1 MAREVEDYVRFVKFT
16 EGKLYINLETGYPKG
31 IMKNLNSFFEE
42 NNFKIEVVGS
52 DEKGQDTLT
61 TQKQNLLKTQM
72 EELSKNPVFRE
83 ILNCFPDSVVANIED
98 L

>member
-1 MAREVEDYVRFVKFT
+1 
-16 EGKLYINLETGYPKG
+16 
-31 IMKNLNSFFEE
+31 MKNLNSFFEE

-83 ILNCFPDSVVANIED
+83 ILNCFTDSVVANIED
-98 L
+98 LQYNFAIETLIKEKLW